1 MPASTPSTTAS
12 PIPAP
17 MPTAESGP
25 TALPTRRRQAP
36 AEPVDVCFH
45 LHPSGTKTQSARHPA
60 RRGGGPAA
68 RWSGGPVA
76 RWPGGPVARWPGGP
90 VARCIA
96 LCPPTG
102 AKARRSSI
110 KNAGLFCLS
119 SSTVLSVLSIP
130 APAAFRRVEGVSE
143 MFRGEGF
150 YEGNW
155 CTGRRCLLP
164 HRRVP
169 SCRDR
174 ASCPR

>member
-17 MPTAESGP
+17 TPTAESGP
-25 TALPTRRRQAP
+25 TALPARRRQAP

-60 RRGGGPAA
+60 RRGGGP
-68 RWSGGPVA
+68 VA
-76 RWPGGPVARWPGGP
+76 RWPGGPVHR
-90 VARCIA
+90 A
-96 LCPPTG
+96 LSPYGSQSATP
-102 AKARRSSI
+102 ALKM
-110 KNAGLFCLS
+110 LDFFCLS
-119 SSTVLSVLSIP
+119 SSNVLSVLSIP
-130 APAAFRRVEGVSE
+130 APAAFRRVEGASE